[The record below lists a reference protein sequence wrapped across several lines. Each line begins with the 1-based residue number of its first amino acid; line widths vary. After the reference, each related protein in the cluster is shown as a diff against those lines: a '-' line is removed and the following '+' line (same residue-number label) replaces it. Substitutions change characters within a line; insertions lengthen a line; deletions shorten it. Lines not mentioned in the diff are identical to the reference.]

1 MTPSTSQA
9 QPRPGGVNLLTLLL
23 PWGVG
28 LPPARVP
35 NLQPLQGRAPPY
47 QDPTTPTAFTPV
59 SPLSKPGSEISHNK
73 PTKEK
78 RGGIEKKML
87 SWPQNPE
94 VDSLPNHIKQPNDK
108 APTCRLRALLGGAG
122 VEGRV
127 GWGAGKCSLLQG
139 SGESGLWSD
148 LLSHLPPG

>member
-28 LPPARVP
+28 LPPAGVP

-47 QDPTTPTAFTPV
+47 QDPATPMAFTPV

-78 RGGIEKKML
+78 RGELKK
-87 SWPQNPE
+87 
-94 VDSLPNHIKQPNDK
+94 K
-108 APTCRLRALLGGAG
+108 CYLGLKTQK
-122 VEGRV
+122 
-127 GWGAGKCSLLQG
+127 WIPFQTT
-139 SGESGLWSD
+139 
-148 LLSHLPPG
+148 

>member
-28 LPPARVP
+28 LPPAGVP

-47 QDPTTPTAFTPV
+47 QDPAIPMAFTPV

-78 RGGIEKKML
+78 RGELKKNVIL
-87 SWPQNPE
+87 ASKP
-94 VDSLPNHIKQPNDK
+94 
-108 APTCRLRALLGGAG
+108 R
-122 VEGRV
+122 
-127 GWGAGKCSLLQG
+127 
-139 SGESGLWSD
+139 SGFPSKP
-148 LLSHLPPG
+148 HKTAK